1 MMFWPKFVRKRV
13 QLLERYI
20 NNVCEFCLESL
31 TFRIQA
37 VLVSFSNSSTAS
49 FTCAQLQLLVS
60 ALRYDQ
66 EKAAA
71 AKLLYSRIRDTS
83 NADLFIDLLAE
94 ADKAD
99 IRKRMGLG

>member
-1 MMFWPKFVRKRV
+1 MRLLGRYVTARSSFVN
-13 QLLERYI
+13 QLTLL
-20 NNVCEFCLESL
+20 F
-31 TFRIQA
+31 QA
-37 VLVSFSNSSTAS
+37 VLTAFAGSSMAS
-49 FTCAQLQLLVS
+49 FTCAQLQQLVS

-71 AKLLYSRIRDTS
+71 AKLLYPRIRDTS
-83 NADLFIDLLAE
+83 FDLFIDLLAE

>member
-1 MMFWPKFVRKRV
+1 
-13 QLLERYI
+13 
-20 NNVCEFCLESL
+20 
-31 TFRIQA
+31 
-37 VLVSFSNSSTAS
+37 VSFASSSSAS

-71 AKLLYSRIRDTS
+71 AKLFYSRIRDSS
-83 NADLFIDLLAE
+83 NAELFISLLAE
-94 ADKAD
+94 SDKTD

>member
-1 MMFWPKFVRKRV
+1 
-13 QLLERYI
+13 
-20 NNVCEFCLESL
+20 
-31 TFRIQA
+31 
-37 VLVSFSNSSTAS
+37 
-49 FTCAQLQLLVS
+49 LVS

>member
-1 MMFWPKFVRKRV
+1 MRLLGRYVTARSSFVN
-13 QLLERYI
+13 QLTLL
-20 NNVCEFCLESL
+20 F
-31 TFRIQA
+31 QA
-37 VLVSFSNSSTAS
+37 VLTAFAGSSMAS
-49 FTCAQLQLLVS
+49 FTCAQLQQLVS

-71 AKLLYSRIRDTS
+71 AKLLYPRIRDTS
-83 NADLFIDLLAE
+83 TADLFIDLLAE